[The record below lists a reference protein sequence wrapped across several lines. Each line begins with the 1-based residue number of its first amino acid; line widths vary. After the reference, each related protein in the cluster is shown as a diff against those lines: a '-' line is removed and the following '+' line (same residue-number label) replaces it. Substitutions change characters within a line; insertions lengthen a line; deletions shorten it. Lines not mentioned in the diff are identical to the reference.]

1 MFLLVGQL
9 TDGQARGFLI
19 YSASGIKQKIN
30 KQSNFQ
36 WTQKCPGT
44 SNSLVHKVLHLL
56 YKAVWTLK
64 QGTILWL
71 TYKYNLGSGQ
81 YNFNL
86 YDILK
91 VKVIHYKTWVN
102 QSFKNSKWFYQ
113 HFLSSILDLSR
124 KNIKYSIPK
133 KPQNNPFVFHNF
145 FNWMRIMS

>member
-9 TDGQARGFLI
+9 TDGQAPGFLI
-19 YSASGIKQKIN
+19 YSTSGIKQKIN

-36 WTQKCPGT
+36 WTQECPGT
-44 SNSLVHKVLHLL
+44 SKCLVNKVLHLL
-56 YKAVWTLK
+56 YKALWTLK

-71 TYKYNLGSGQ
+71 TYNLGSGQ

-91 VKVIHYKTWVN
+91 VKVILYKTWVN

-113 HFLSSILDLSR
+113 HFLNSILDLSR

-133 KPQNNPFVFHNF
+133 NPHNNPFVFHNF